1 VNGGIRKGLVRAAS
15 VARTVER
22 GKNPEDGTGGG
33 LATST
38 LSAVVARPRRSE
50 KGHPAS
56 LRSREQEPQER
67 RFPGLDRPPGLRK
80 QSRRNRS
87 KGSQD
92 AVRL

>member
-1 VNGGIRKGLVRAAS
+1 VNGGIRKGHVRAAC

-50 KGHPAS
+50 EGAPGVVA
-56 LRSREQEPQER
+56 LEGARTPGEAIPELER
-67 RFPGLDRPPGLRK
+67 PLGLRK

-87 KGSQD
+87 EGSQD